1 MVSVIDLDMTE
12 ETTLARRSPRSD
24 DAPQFGREG
33 RLPLKLAAKMVHPV
47 PEEGLKLLMDTVAK
61 TTPVQSNWRKHG
73 VPSYVVAHYVKL
85 RFTQGDLARK
95 RGGKPLPSEV
105 EAALTPIELLYYQQG
120 PDSNTWKLLEAFLAN
135 MVWPSVERARTP
147 E

>member
-1 MVSVIDLDMTE
+1 MVHTSDLDVRE
-12 ETTLARRSPRSD
+12 VILARRSPRSE

-33 RLPLKLAAKMVHPV
+33 RVPIKLAAKMVHPV
-47 PEEGLKLLMDTVAK
+47 AEEGYTLLMGVAK
-61 TTPVQSNWRKHG
+61 TTPVQSNWRKYG

-95 RGGKPLPSEV
+95 RGGKPLPPDV

-120 PDSNTWKLLEAFLAN
+120 PDSNTWKLLQAFLEN
-135 MVWPSVERARTP
+135 MVWPSVEKVRTP